1 MLLLFDVGNTHVT
14 IGGYD
19 GDRLLFTGRVASDRR
34 KTEDEFAMIIES
46 VLHMHGYTTA
56 AGLPSVRDA
65 IAKNLNDTYDLG
77 LTGDLFYITCGCAS
91 SIAIAL
97 RAVLFPGDEVLV
109 NAPFFPEYRV
119 FTEATRGVVRVVP
132 PRDDFQIDFDALKAA
147 LGPKTKAVIINSP
160 NNPSGMVYSEE
171 TLKEL
176 AAILRDHEKAIGE
189 TVYLITDEPYREL
202 VYDMDKTPN
211 AMCYYDDTFICYSFS
226 KCMSIPGERIGYL
239 AVSPRMHDK
248 TAVYAAVLGAGRA
261 LGYINPPSLFQRVI
275 ERTVGAHSD
284 FSQYKIN
291 RDILTAGLRKI
302 GYECVDPRGA
312 FYLFAK
318 ALEPDAKAF
327 CEHAKKYELLL
338 VPSNDFGMTG
348 YFRMAY
354 CVNRDMTDDFCLDI
368 DLRSFG
374 DLKLKEHILLHHDDV
389 KAVNTEENPGNVA
402 PSVGP
407 GGKVDGGKAEIKIPA
422 LSWNVIRFEK
432 A

>member
-1 MLLLFDVGNTHVT
+1 MLPEQMLAWGYTRNCIREVMEYGTIRKQEIGAENVYDYSIGNPSIPAPDCVNEA
-14 IGGYD
+14 IAD
-19 GDRLLFTGRVASDRR
+19 LIKGDSVA
-34 KTEDEFAMIIES
+34 
-46 VLHMHGYTTA
+46 LHGYTTA

-65 IAKNLNDTYDLG
+65 IAKNLNETYDLG

-97 RAVLFPGDEVLV
+97 RAVLFPGDEVIV

-119 FTEATRGVVRVVP
+119 FTEASRGVVRVVP
-132 PRDDFQIDFDALKAA
+132 PRADFQIDFDALRAA
-147 LGPKTKAVIINSP
+147 LGPRTKAVIINSP

-176 AAILRDHEKAIGE
+176 AAILREHEKKIGE

-202 VYDMDKTPN
+202 VYDMDKAPN

-284 FSQYKIN
+284 FSQYKLN
-291 RDILTAGLRKI
+291 RDILTAGLREI

-354 CVNRDMTDDFCLDI
+354 CVNRDMI
-368 DLRSFG
+368 AKSM
-374 DLKLKEHILLHHDDV
+374 
-389 KAVNTEENPGNVA
+389 
-402 PSVGP
+402 
-407 GGKVDGGKAEIKIPA
+407 PA
-422 LSWNVIRFEK
+422 FRALWNDYNK
-432 A
+432 

>member
-1 MLLLFDVGNTHVT
+1 MLPEQMLAWGYTRNCIREVMEYGTIRKAEIGAENVYDYSIGNPSIPAPDCVNEA
-14 IGGYD
+14 IAELIR
-19 GDRLLFTGRVASDRR
+19 GDSVA
-34 KTEDEFAMIIES
+34 
-46 VLHMHGYTTA
+46 LHGYTTA

-65 IAKNLNDTYDLG
+65 IAKNLNATYDLG
-77 LTGDLFYITCGCAS
+77 LTGDLFYVTCGCAS

-119 FTEATRGVVRVVP
+119 FTEASRGVVRVVP
-132 PRDDFQIDFDALKAA
+132 PRADFQIDFDALKAN
-147 LGPKTKAVIINSP
+147 LTEKTKAVIINSP

-176 AAILRDHEKAIGE
+176 ADILLAHEKKLGE

-275 ERTVGAHSD
+275 EKTVGAHSD

-291 RDILTAGLRKI
+291 RDILTAGLREI
-302 GYECVDPRGA
+302 GYECVDPKGA

-354 CVNRDMTDDFCLDI
+354 CVNRDMIGKSMPAFKALWDDYH
-368 DLRSFG
+368 
-374 DLKLKEHILLHHDDV
+374 K
-389 KAVNTEENPGNVA
+389 
-402 PSVGP
+402 
-407 GGKVDGGKAEIKIPA
+407 
-422 LSWNVIRFEK
+422 
-432 A
+432 

>member
-1 MLLLFDVGNTHVT
+1 MLPEQMLAWGYTRNCIREVMEYGTIRKQEIGAENVYDYSIGNPSIPAPDCVNEA
-14 IGGYD
+14 IAELIK
-19 GDRLLFTGRVASDRR
+19 GDSVA
-34 KTEDEFAMIIES
+34 
-46 VLHMHGYTTA
+46 LHGYTTA

-97 RAVLFPGDEVLV
+97 RAVLFPGDEVIV

-119 FTEATRGVVRVVP
+119 FTEASRGVVKVVP

-176 AAILRDHEKAIGE
+176 ADILRAHEKAIGE
-189 TVYLITDEPYREL
+189 TVYLLTDEPYREL

-275 ERTVGAHSD
+275 EKTVGAHSD
-284 FSQYKIN
+284 FSQYKLN
-291 RDILTAGLRKI
+291 RDILTAGLREI

-354 CVNRDMTDDFCLDI
+354 CVNREMIGKSMPAFKALWDDYH
-368 DLRSFG
+368 
-374 DLKLKEHILLHHDDV
+374 K
-389 KAVNTEENPGNVA
+389 
-402 PSVGP
+402 
-407 GGKVDGGKAEIKIPA
+407 
-422 LSWNVIRFEK
+422 
-432 A
+432 

>member
-1 MLLLFDVGNTHVT
+1 MLPEQMLAWGYTRNCIREVMEYGTVRKAEIGAENVYDYSIGNPSIPAPDCVNEA
-14 IGGYD
+14 IAELIK
-19 GDRLLFTGRVASDRR
+19 GDSVA
-34 KTEDEFAMIIES
+34 
-46 VLHMHGYTTA
+46 LHGYTTA

-97 RAVLFPGDEVLV
+97 RAVLFPGDEVIV

-119 FTEATRGVVRVVP
+119 FTEASRGVVRVVP
-132 PRDDFQIDFDALKAA
+132 PRSDFQIDFDALRAA
-147 LGPKTKAVIINSP
+147 LNEKTKAVIINSP

-176 AAILRDHEKAIGE
+176 ADILRAHEAAIGE

-275 ERTVGAHSD
+275 EKTVGAHSD
-284 FSQYKIN
+284 FSQYKRN

-354 CVNRDMTDDFCLDI
+354 CVNRDMIGKSMPAFKALWDDYH
-368 DLRSFG
+368 
-374 DLKLKEHILLHHDDV
+374 K
-389 KAVNTEENPGNVA
+389 
-402 PSVGP
+402 
-407 GGKVDGGKAEIKIPA
+407 
-422 LSWNVIRFEK
+422 
-432 A
+432 

>member
-1 MLLLFDVGNTHVT
+1 MLPEQMLAWGYTRNCIREVMEYGTIRKQEIGAENVYDYSIGNPSIPAPDCVNEA
-14 IGGYD
+14 IAELIR
-19 GDRLLFTGRVASDRR
+19 GDSVA
-34 KTEDEFAMIIES
+34 
-46 VLHMHGYTTA
+46 LHGYTTA

-97 RAVLFPGDEVLV
+97 RAVLFPGDEVIV

-119 FTEATRGVVRVVP
+119 FTEASRGVVRVVP
-132 PRDDFQIDFDALKAA
+132 PRDDFQIDFEALKAA

-176 AAILRDHEKAIGE
+176 ADILRAHEKAIGE
-189 TVYLITDEPYREL
+189 TVYLLTDEPYREL

-211 AMCYYDDTFICYSFS
+211 AMCFYDDTFICYSFS

-275 ERTVGAHSD
+275 EKTVGAHSD

-291 RDILTAGLRKI
+291 RDILTAGLREI

-327 CEHAKKYELLL
+327 CERAKKYELLL

-354 CVNRDMTDDFCLDI
+354 CVNRDMIGKSMPAFKALWDDYH
-368 DLRSFG
+368 
-374 DLKLKEHILLHHDDV
+374 K
-389 KAVNTEENPGNVA
+389 
-402 PSVGP
+402 
-407 GGKVDGGKAEIKIPA
+407 
-422 LSWNVIRFEK
+422 
-432 A
+432 

>member
-1 MLLLFDVGNTHVT
+1 MLPEQMLAWGYTRNCIREVMEYGTIRKQEIGAENVWDYSIGNPSVPAPDC
-14 IGGYD
+14 INEAIAELIR
-19 GDRLLFTGRVASDRR
+19 GD
-34 KTEDEFAMIIES
+34 S
-46 VLHMHGYTTA
+46 VSLHGYTTA

-77 LTGDLFYITCGCAS
+77 LTGDLFYVTCGCAS

-119 FTEATRGVVRVVP
+119 FTEASRGVVRVVP
-132 PRDDFQIDFDALKAA
+132 PRADFQIDFDALKAN
-147 LGPKTKAVIINSP
+147 LTEKTKAVIINSP

-176 AAILRDHEKAIGE
+176 ADILRAHEKKIGE

-211 AMCYYDDTFICYSFS
+211 AMCWYDDTFICYSFS

-275 ERTVGAHSD
+275 EKTVGAHSD

-291 RDILTAGLRKI
+291 RDLLTAGLRKI
-302 GYECVDPRGA
+302 GYECVDPKGA

-354 CVNRDMTDDFCLDI
+354 CVKRDMIEKSMPAFQALWDDYH
-368 DLRSFG
+368 
-374 DLKLKEHILLHHDDV
+374 K
-389 KAVNTEENPGNVA
+389 
-402 PSVGP
+402 
-407 GGKVDGGKAEIKIPA
+407 
-422 LSWNVIRFEK
+422 
-432 A
+432 

>member
-1 MLLLFDVGNTHVT
+1 MLPEQMLAWGYTRNCIREVMEYGTIRKQEIGAENVYDYSIGNPSIPAPDCVNEA
-14 IGGYD
+14 IADLIKGNS
-19 GDRLLFTGRVASDRR
+19 VA
-34 KTEDEFAMIIES
+34 
-46 VLHMHGYTTA
+46 LHGYTTA

-119 FTEATRGVVRVVP
+119 FTEASRGVVRVVP

-312 FYLFAK
+312 FYLFAR

-354 CVNRDMTDDFCLDI
+354 CVNRDMIGKSMPAFQKLWDDYH
-368 DLRSFG
+368 R
-374 DLKLKEHILLHHDDV
+374 
-389 KAVNTEENPGNVA
+389 
-402 PSVGP
+402 
-407 GGKVDGGKAEIKIPA
+407 
-422 LSWNVIRFEK
+422 
-432 A
+432 

>member
-1 MLLLFDVGNTHVT
+1 MLPEQMLAWGYTRNCIREVMEYGTIRKQEIGAENVYDYSIGNPSIPAPDCVNEA
-14 IGGYD
+14 IAD
-19 GDRLLFTGRVASDRR
+19 LIKGDSVA
-34 KTEDEFAMIIES
+34 
-46 VLHMHGYTTA
+46 LHGYTTA

-119 FTEATRGVVRVVP
+119 FTEASRGVVRVVP

-176 AAILRDHEKAIGE
+176 AAILREHEKAIGE

-354 CVNRDMTDDFCLDI
+354 CVNRDMIGKSMPAFQKLWDDYH
-368 DLRSFG
+368 R
-374 DLKLKEHILLHHDDV
+374 
-389 KAVNTEENPGNVA
+389 
-402 PSVGP
+402 
-407 GGKVDGGKAEIKIPA
+407 
-422 LSWNVIRFEK
+422 
-432 A
+432 

>member
-1 MLLLFDVGNTHVT
+1 MLPEQMLAWGYTRNCIREVMEYGTIRKQEIGAENVYDYSIGNPSIPAPDCVNEA
-14 IGGYD
+14 IAELIK
-19 GDRLLFTGRVASDRR
+19 GDSVA
-34 KTEDEFAMIIES
+34 
-46 VLHMHGYTTA
+46 LHGYTTA

-65 IAKNLNDTYDLG
+65 IARNLNDTYDLG

-119 FTEATRGVVRVVP
+119 FTEASRGVVRVVP
-132 PRDDFQIDFDALKAA
+132 PRSDFQIDFDALKAA

-176 AAILRDHEKAIGE
+176 AAILKAHEEAIGE

-202 VYDMDKTPN
+202 VYDMDKAPN

-239 AVSPRMHDK
+239 AVSPRMRDK

-291 RDILTAGLRKI
+291 RDLLTAGLRKI

-354 CVNRDMTDDFCLDI
+354 CVNRDMIGKSMPAFQALWDDYH
-368 DLRSFG
+368 
-374 DLKLKEHILLHHDDV
+374 K
-389 KAVNTEENPGNVA
+389 
-402 PSVGP
+402 
-407 GGKVDGGKAEIKIPA
+407 
-422 LSWNVIRFEK
+422 
-432 A
+432 

>member
-1 MLLLFDVGNTHVT
+1 MLPEQMLAWGYTRNCIREVMEYGTIRKQEIGAENVYDYSIGNPSIPAPACVNEA
-14 IGGYD
+14 IAELIK
-19 GDRLLFTGRVASDRR
+19 GDSVA
-34 KTEDEFAMIIES
+34 
-46 VLHMHGYTTA
+46 LHGYTTA

-119 FTEATRGVVRVVP
+119 FTEASRGVVKVVP
-132 PRDDFQIDFDALKAA
+132 PRADFQIDFDALKAA

-176 AAILRDHEKAIGE
+176 ADILRAHEKKIGE

-211 AMCYYDDTFICYSFS
+211 AMCWYDDTFICYSFS

-275 ERTVGAHSD
+275 EKTVGAHSD

-291 RDILTAGLRKI
+291 RDLLTAGLREI

-354 CVNRDMTDDFCLDI
+354 CVSRDMIGKSMPAFKALWDDYH
-368 DLRSFG
+368 
-374 DLKLKEHILLHHDDV
+374 K
-389 KAVNTEENPGNVA
+389 
-402 PSVGP
+402 
-407 GGKVDGGKAEIKIPA
+407 
-422 LSWNVIRFEK
+422 
-432 A
+432 

>member
-1 MLLLFDVGNTHVT
+1 MLPEQMLAWGYTRNCIREVMEYGTIRKQEIGAENVWDYSIGNPSVPAPDC
-14 IGGYD
+14 INEAIAELIR
-19 GDRLLFTGRVASDRR
+19 GDSVA
-34 KTEDEFAMIIES
+34 
-46 VLHMHGYTTA
+46 LHGYTTA

-77 LTGDLFYITCGCAS
+77 LTGDLFYVTCGCAS

-97 RAVLFPGDEVLV
+97 RAVLFPEDEVLV

-119 FTEATRGVVRVVP
+119 FTEASRGVVRVVP
-132 PRDDFQIDFDALKAA
+132 PRADFQIDFDALKAN
-147 LGPKTKAVIINSP
+147 LTEKTKAVIINSP

-176 AAILRDHEKAIGE
+176 ADILRAHEKKIGE

-211 AMCYYDDTFICYSFS
+211 AMCWYDDTFICYSFS
-226 KCMSIPGERIGYL
+226 KCMSIPGERVGYL

-291 RDILTAGLRKI
+291 RDLLTAGLRKI
-302 GYECVDPRGA
+302 GYECVDPKGA

-354 CVNRDMTDDFCLDI
+354 CVKRDMIEKSMPAFQALWDDYH
-368 DLRSFG
+368 R
-374 DLKLKEHILLHHDDV
+374 
-389 KAVNTEENPGNVA
+389 
-402 PSVGP
+402 
-407 GGKVDGGKAEIKIPA
+407 
-422 LSWNVIRFEK
+422 
-432 A
+432 

>member
-1 MLLLFDVGNTHVT
+1 MSIDLSGRHFLKLLDYSPEE
-14 IGGYD
+14 I
-19 GDRLLFTGRVASDRR
+19 
-34 KTEDEFAMIIES
+34 
-46 VLHMHGYTTA
+46 TA
-56 AGLPSVRDA
+56 AAACGLTLTVCTPEHIALAEAAARDA
-65 IAKNLNDTYDLG
+65 GTTLDCHLKLDTGMGRIGARDAE
-77 LTGDLFYITCGCAS
+77 DV
-91 SIAIAL
+91 
-97 RAVLFPGDEVLV
+97 RAVL
-109 NAPFFPEYRV
+109 Y
-119 FTEATRGVVRVVP
+119 
-132 PRDDFQIDFDALKAA
+132 ALKAA
-147 LGPKTKAVIINSP
+147 LTTKTKAVIINSP

-176 AAILRDHEKAIGE
+176 AAILKAHEETIGE
-189 TVYLITDEPYREL
+189 TVYLLTDEPYREL

-239 AVSPRMHDK
+239 AVSPRMHEK

-291 RDILTAGLRKI
+291 RDLLTAGLREI
-302 GYECVDPRGA
+302 GYECVDPKGA

-354 CVNRDMTDDFCLDI
+354 CVNRDMIAKSMPAFRALWDDYH
-368 DLRSFG
+368 
-374 DLKLKEHILLHHDDV
+374 K
-389 KAVNTEENPGNVA
+389 
-402 PSVGP
+402 
-407 GGKVDGGKAEIKIPA
+407 
-422 LSWNVIRFEK
+422 
-432 A
+432 

>member
-1 MLLLFDVGNTHVT
+1 MLPEQMLAWGYTRNCIREVMEYGTIRKQEIGAENVYDYSIGNPSIPAPDCVNEA
-14 IGGYD
+14 IAELIK
-19 GDRLLFTGRVASDRR
+19 GDSVA
-34 KTEDEFAMIIES
+34 
-46 VLHMHGYTTA
+46 LHGYTTA

-97 RAVLFPGDEVLV
+97 RAVLFPEDEVIV

-119 FTEATRGVVRVVP
+119 FTEASRGVVRVVP
-132 PRDDFQIDFDALKAA
+132 PRADFQIDFDALKAA
-147 LGPKTKAVIINSP
+147 LTPKTKAVIINSP

-176 AAILRDHEKAIGE
+176 AAILKAHEETIGE
-189 TVYLITDEPYREL
+189 TVYLLTDEPYREL

-239 AVSPRMHDK
+239 AVSPRMHEK

-291 RDILTAGLRKI
+291 RDLLTAGLREI
-302 GYECVDPRGA
+302 GYECVDPKGA

-354 CVNRDMTDDFCLDI
+354 CVNRDMIAKSMPAFRALWDDYH
-368 DLRSFG
+368 
-374 DLKLKEHILLHHDDV
+374 K
-389 KAVNTEENPGNVA
+389 
-402 PSVGP
+402 
-407 GGKVDGGKAEIKIPA
+407 
-422 LSWNVIRFEK
+422 
-432 A
+432 